1 MNVFAYYVDLS
12 PEFGNLDDPPNFG
25 GRKDTSEFCNSSFT
39 SILLCIPIKQKK
51 QKNSYCKLFLY
62 LIWIWDKLQYDWF
75 PPLFPLKM
83 PLEPPNHPIKP
94 PLSHGMAIVYI
105 IYIHMNVSDENHP

>member
-51 QKNSYCKLFLY
+51 QKKQLL
-62 LIWIWDKLQYDWF
+62 
-75 PPLFPLKM
+75 
-83 PLEPPNHPIKP
+83 
-94 PLSHGMAIVYI
+94 
-105 IYIHMNVSDENHP
+105 